1 MNSALF
7 KSVPAENPNQ
17 LVSIFFGDPEGHGL
31 SNHSYA
37 DYLDYRKESGDV
49 LSGLA
54 AYTTLPANLVVGQAT
69 ERINVGLVSDD
80 YFSVLRQENAELAG
94 HVRRL
99 VDSPEV
105 LRGKDQPSRPG

>member
-1 MNSALF
+1 
-7 KSVPAENPNQ
+7 
-17 LVSIFFGDPEGHGL
+17 
-31 SNHSYA
+31 
-37 DYLDYRKESGDV
+37 
-49 LSGLA
+49 
-54 AYTTLPANLVVGQAT
+54 VGQAT